1 MARTLA
7 NELTDRSSRT
17 FLLLALIFAGIT
29 AALVYAGLRASGGE
43 DEGGGAVQAA
53 TVPVVVAARN
63 IGMGQEITAD
73 MVEVKSL
80 PADIVVAGAFARP
93 EDVVGKNAAGL
104 IEKGDQLSPTKVSQY
119 YIPRLNKDV
128 KAPSL
133 VIPKGMRGFSVP
145 VTEITGVGG
154 LLLPGD
160 RVDVIAVFD
169 ENEHFDR
176 AKAVVLLQNIM
187 VVSVAQEALEPAP
200 AASAAGSEGETG
212 GEGAVPAEP
221 NTAGV
226 IPPDVENQ
234 PSARQ
239 VVLAVTPQDAA
250 LLALVQQNATLY
262 VSLRRQG
269 DDQPIGGPT
278 EVDLLPL
285 GYQPSPQ
292 R

>member
-17 FLLLALIFAGIT
+17 FLILALIFAGIT
-29 AALVYAGLRASGGE
+29 AALVYAGLRASGD
-43 DEGGGAVQAA
+43 DEGGGTTAQAA
-53 TVPVVVAARN
+53 TVPVVVAAQDIR
-63 IGMGQEITAD
+63 IGQEITAD

-80 PADIVVAGAFARP
+80 PADAVIAGAFGKP

-104 IEKGDQLSPTKVSQY
+104 IEKGDQLTPTKVSQY
-119 YIPRLNKDV
+119 YIPALNEDV
-128 KAPSL
+128 KAPAL

-145 VTEITGVGG
+145 VTEVTGVGG

-169 ENEHFDR
+169 ENEHFDK

-200 AASAAGSEGETG
+200 AAGTAAGEQPEEGTQ
-212 GEGAVPAEP
+212 AAP
-221 NTAGV
+221 NTEGV

-250 LLALVQQNATLY
+250 LLALAQQNATLY

-269 DDQPIGGPT
+269 DEAPIAGPT

>member
-1 MARTLA
+1 MARTLT

-17 FLLLALIFAGIT
+17 FLILALIFAGIT
-29 AALVYAGLRASGGE
+29 AALVYAGLRASGG
-43 DEGGGAVQAA
+43 DDGGTASQAA
-53 TVPVVVAARN
+53 TVPVVVAAQDIR
-63 IGMGQEITAD
+63 MGQEITAG
-73 MVEVKSL
+73 MLEVKSL
-80 PADIVVAGAFARP
+80 PADIVLAGAFAKP

-104 IEKGDQLSPTKVSQY
+104 IAKGDQITPAKVSQY
-119 YIPRLNKDV
+119 YIPTLNEDV

-145 VTEITGVGG
+145 VTEVTGVGG

-169 ENEHFDR
+169 ENEHFDK

-200 AASAAGSEGETG
+200 VAGATPEGETQ
-212 GEGAVPAEP
+212 EGAQPAP
-221 NTAGV
+221 NTEGV

-269 DDQPIGGPT
+269 DDAPVGGPT

-285 GYQPSPQ
+285 GYQPSPE

>member
-1 MARTLA
+1 MARTLT
-7 NELTDRSSRT
+7 NELADRSSRT
-17 FLLLALIFAGIT
+17 FLILALIFAGIT
-29 AALVYAGLRASGGE
+29 AALVYAGLRASGD
-43 DEGGGAVQAA
+43 DEGGGATTQAA
-53 TVPVVVAARN
+53 TVPVLVAAQD
-63 IGMGQEITAD
+63 IGIGQEITAD

-80 PADIVVAGAFARP
+80 PADIVVAGAFSKP
-93 EDVVGKNAAGL
+93 EDVVGKNAAGI
-104 IEKGDQLSPTKVSQY
+104 IEKGDQLSPNKVSQY
-119 YIPRLNKDV
+119 YIPQLNEDV

-145 VTEITGVGG
+145 VSEVTGVGG

-169 ENEHFDR
+169 ENEHFDK

-200 AASAAGSEGETG
+200 AAGAQAEEDQAQ
-212 GEGAVPAEP
+212 EGAQPAPSTE
-221 NTAGV
+221 GV

-269 DDQPIGGPT
+269 DDAPVGGPT

-285 GYQPSPQ
+285 GYRPSP
-292 R
+292 

>member
-17 FLLLALIFAGIT
+17 FLILALIFAGIT
-29 AALVYAGLRASGGE
+29 AALVYAGLRASGDDDG
-43 DEGGGAVQAA
+43 GGGAAQAA
-53 TVPVVVAARN
+53 TVPVVVAAQDIR
-63 IGMGQEITAD
+63 IGQEITAD

-80 PADIVVAGAFARP
+80 PSDIVVAGAFSKP

-119 YIPRLNKDV
+119 YIPTLNEDV

-145 VTEITGVGG
+145 VTEVTGVGG

-169 ENEHFDR
+169 ENEHFDK

-200 AASAAGSEGETG
+200 AAGTAG
-212 GEGAVPAEP
+212 GEEQAQEGAQPAP
-221 NTAGV
+221 NTEGV

-250 LLALVQQNATLY
+250 LLALVQENATLY

-269 DDQPIGGPT
+269 DDAPVGGPT

>member
-1 MARTLA
+1 MARTLT

-17 FLLLALIFAGIT
+17 FLLLALVFAGIT
-29 AALVYAGLRASGGE
+29 AALVYAGLRASGGD
-43 DEGGGAVQAA
+43 DEGGGAAQAA
-53 TVPVVVAARN
+53 TVPVVVAAQD
-63 IGMGQEITAD
+63 IGIGQEITAD

-80 PADIVVAGAFARP
+80 PTDIVVAGAFSKP

-119 YIPRLNKDV
+119 YIPRLNEDV

-145 VTEITGVGG
+145 VTEVTGVGG

-169 ENEHFDR
+169 ENENFDR

-200 AASAAGSEGETG
+200 AAGAAEGEQQEE
-212 GEGAVPAEP
+212 GEAAQPAP
-221 NTAGV
+221 NTEGV
-226 IPPDVENQ
+226 LPPDVENQ

-269 DDQPIGGPT
+269 DDAPIPGPT

-285 GYQPSPQ
+285 GYQPSPN